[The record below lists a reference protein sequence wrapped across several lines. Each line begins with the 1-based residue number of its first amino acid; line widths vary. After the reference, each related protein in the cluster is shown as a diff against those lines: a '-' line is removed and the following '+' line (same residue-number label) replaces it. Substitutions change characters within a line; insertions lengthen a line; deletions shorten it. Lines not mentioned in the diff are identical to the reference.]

1 MSHQFKPKNHALTL
15 VSKYQ
20 IPAMSEVELVI
31 FRLKGQKAEEPD
43 GQLWVAPHD
52 GWIVGRDGEEGYG
65 FFKPQQL
72 MPLRGDFKRDQQ
84 KAKEAEP
91 CL

>member
-1 MSHQFKPKNHALTL
+1 MSNQFKVGDHVLTL
-15 VSKYQ
+15 ASKYQ

-43 GQLWVAPHD
+43 GKLWVAPHD

-72 MPLRGDFKRDQQ
+72 MPLRGDFQPEQQ
-84 KAKEAEP
+84 KSREVVV
-91 CL
+91 